1 MVDNQSSNIIKKLQ
15 SDLENTEKYINELI
29 LDLNNLSET
38 LPESLEVKSLL
49 ENTKKEIIN
58 QERNTKNESWVCYI
72 SIILYI
78 SLHHSR

>member
-1 MVDNQSSNIIKKLQ
+1 MKNQIYNLNEKHMVDNQSSNIIKKLQ

-58 QERNTKNESWVCYI
+58 I
-72 SIILYI
+72 SENLN
-78 SLHHSR
+78 SEEE

>member
-1 MVDNQSSNIIKKLQ
+1 MKNQIYNLNEKHMVDNQSSNIIKKLQ

-38 LPESLEVKSLL
+38 LPESLEIKFLL

-58 QERNTKNESWVCYI
+58 I
-72 SIILYI
+72 SENLN
-78 SLHHSR
+78 SEEE

>member
-1 MVDNQSSNIIKKLQ
+1 MKNQIYNFNEKHMVDNQSSNIIKKLQ

-49 ENTKKEIIN
+49 EKTKKEII
-58 QERNTKNESWVCYI
+58 SI
-72 SIILYI
+72 SENLN
-78 SLHHSR
+78 SEEE

>member
-1 MVDNQSSNIIKKLQ
+1 MKNQIYNLNEKHMVDNQRSKIIKKLQ

-49 ENTKKEIIN
+49 ENTKKEII
-58 QERNTKNESWVCYI
+58 SI
-72 SIILYI
+72 SENLN
-78 SLHHSR
+78 SEEE

>member
-49 ENTKKEIIN
+49 ENTKNSK
-58 QERNTKNESWVCYI
+58 TKIYTNLLV
-72 SIILYI
+72 
-78 SLHHSR
+78 HMV

>member
-49 ENTKKEIIN
+49 EKTKKEII
-58 QERNTKNESWVCYI
+58 SI
-72 SIILYI
+72 SENLN
-78 SLHHSR
+78 SEEE

>member
-29 LDLNNLSET
+29 LDLNDLSET
-38 LPESLEVKSLL
+38 LPESLEIKLIL

-58 QERNTKNESWVCYI
+58 I
-72 SIILYI
+72 SENLN
-78 SLHHSR
+78 SEEE

>member
-1 MVDNQSSNIIKKLQ
+1 MKNQIYNLNEKHMVDNQSSNIIKKLQ

-49 ENTKKEIIN
+49 ENTKKEII
-58 QERNTKNESWVCYI
+58 SI
-72 SIILYI
+72 SENLN
-78 SLHHSR
+78 SEEE